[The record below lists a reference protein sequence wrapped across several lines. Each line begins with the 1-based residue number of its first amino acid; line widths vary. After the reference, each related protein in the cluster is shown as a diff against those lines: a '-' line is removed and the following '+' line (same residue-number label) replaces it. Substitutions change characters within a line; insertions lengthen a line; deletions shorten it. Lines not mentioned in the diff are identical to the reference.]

1 MEPPQIPPPMTTT
14 RAVSLMASDGSDP
27 RGSGVSLDGLQVDE
41 DTPQHI
47 VAQDALPD
55 GHALVEAPL
64 AHGLVEHRGR
74 LRSVTEREPAQVERP
89 LSLDRVWPMA
99 VRAVLVEQASAL
111 RDHVGGTLH
120 RVRGSCLLGR
130 GCLGPGETEGGA
142 ERRDA
147 QRAAEPGKVPRAEP
161 QRAAPSGL
169 AARTLCPRLRRDAT

>member
-1 MEPPQIPPPMTTT
+1 MEHPQIPPPTTTT
-14 RAVSLMASDGSDP
+14 RAVSLMASDSSAP
-27 RGSGVSLDGLQVDE
+27 R
-41 DTPQHI
+41 

-74 LRSVTEREPAQVERP
+74 LLSVTEREPAQVERP
-89 LSLDRVWPMA
+89 LSLDRVWPVA

-130 GCLGPGETEGGA
+130 GCRGPGETEGGA

-147 QRAAEPGKVPRAEP
+147 QRAAEPGQLPSSNTTRTP
-161 QRAAPSGL
+161 PSGL
-169 AARTLCPRLRRDAT
+169 ASMTF